1 LQSKTNLLNFYQLGV
16 SMTFI
21 KSAVA
26 VAALAFA
33 AVGAQAQ
40 TSTTAPA
47 LTGVYVGGN
56 IGSTK
61 ITDVG
66 TKTGFGGYVGYN
78 INPNFAVEAG
88 AASMGTYTFSGVDV
102 DTSNYNVSVVG
113 SFPVAPAIN
122 VFGRVGYGSLKVAV
136 DGASATV
143 NSALY
148 GAGVRYNINPNTA
161 IRAEYTRFASDTG
174 TFGVGLQFAF

>member
-1 LQSKTNLLNFYQLGV
+1 
-16 SMTFI
+16 MTFI

-40 TSTTAPA
+40 TANLTPSTA
-47 LTGVYVGGN
+47 LSGVYAGGS

-66 TKTGFGGYVGYN
+66 TKIGFGGYVGYN
-78 INPNFAVEAG
+78 ITPNFAVEAG
-88 AASMGTYTFSGVDV
+88 AANLGTQKYSGVDI

-122 VFGRVGYGSLKVAV
+122 VFGRVGYGSLTAGVNGV
-136 DGASATV
+136 SAST
-143 NSALY
+143 NSALF
-148 GAGVRYNINPNTA
+148 GAGVRYNINQNLA
-161 IRAEYTRFASDTG
+161 VRGEYTRYASDTG
-174 TFGVGLQFAF
+174 TFGVGLQYAF